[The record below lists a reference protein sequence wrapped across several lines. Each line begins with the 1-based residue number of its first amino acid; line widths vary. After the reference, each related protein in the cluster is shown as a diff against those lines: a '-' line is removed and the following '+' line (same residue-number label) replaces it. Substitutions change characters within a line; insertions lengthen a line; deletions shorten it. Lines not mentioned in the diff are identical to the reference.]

1 MSPAAK
7 VAARKRSHPSEYCA
21 VKGCLWRTHTAQGER
36 ISYCGKHERSGVAGA
51 GEARSFESEQAA
63 RPLIGPSDPASASA
77 SPVPPT
83 PAELDQWA
91 KEYMAKKAKQA
102 KPRCGK
108 CGEPLNVANQE
119 PPYPCDDCGCLT
131 WDPKYR
137 TDAEQARYEAKAG
150 R

>member
-1 MSPAAK
+1 MPDLWNICDEC
-7 VAARKRSHPSEYCA
+7 ARPYGYHDHDCSQRSTSFRY
-21 VKGCLWRTHTAQGER
+21 RN
-36 ISYCGKHERSGVAGA
+36 ERSEQQGAGTDGVAVPSNGA
-51 GEARSFESEQAA
+51 H
-63 RPLIGPSDPASASA
+63 IASVPP

-83 PAELDQWA
+83 PAELDEWA

-108 CGEPLNVANQE
+108 CGEPLNVTNLE
-119 PPYPCDDCGCLT
+119 PPYPCADCGCLT
-131 WDPKYR
+131 WEPKYR